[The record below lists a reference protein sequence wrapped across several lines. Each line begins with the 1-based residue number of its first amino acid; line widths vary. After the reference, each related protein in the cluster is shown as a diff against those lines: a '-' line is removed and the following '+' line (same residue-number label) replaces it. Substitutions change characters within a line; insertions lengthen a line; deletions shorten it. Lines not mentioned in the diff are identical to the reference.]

1 MYLLFFSSYYP
12 NIFNYLYDTVWYV
25 LYIIIYRLVSVK
37 TFDTNWYIFMYIKE
51 KVLKMINKF
60 SERLKELRTDKN
72 LSQRTLANDTGFSQ
86 PAIARWESGLQIPN
100 IDVAIVMAQYF
111 GVTTD
116 YLLGLED

>member
-1 MYLLFFSSYYP
+1 
-12 NIFNYLYDTVWYV
+12 
-25 LYIIIYRLVSVK
+25 
-37 TFDTNWYIFMYIKE
+37 
-51 KVLKMINKF
+51 MINKF